1 MKTDYYMNENPR
13 NKLKEIPFKERNSER
28 DEFSEL
34 GDDQFKLIDRGYEYV
49 ESGDYQQAYK
59 LFCMGASLD
68 NTDVEILNG
77 LGIALCELG
86 KLDQSRQI
94 LERAARL
101 HPDDAITYAN
111 LAGVY
116 WEIENYD
123 KAIYYYHQSLEID
136 NEIEETHFNLINLY
150 LETGALYMGF
160 ILCCDYA
167 EKFPE
172 DKDAKELMDDI
183 ILNLA
188 LSVY

>member
-1 MKTDYYMNENPR
+1 MNEPR
-13 NKLKEIPFKERNSER
+13 NTFKDVSLKERNSDR

-34 GDDQFKLIDRGYEYV
+34 KEDRYKLIDRGYEYV
-49 ESGDYQQAYK
+49 ESGDYHQAYR
-59 LFCMGASLD
+59 LFCMGTSLD

-86 KLDQSRQI
+86 KLDESRQV

-101 HPDDAITYAN
+101 HSDDAITFAN

-116 WEIENYD
+116 WEVENYD
-123 KAIYYYHQSLEID
+123 LAIYFYNRALKID
-136 NEIEETHFNLINLY
+136 SEVEETYFNLINLY
-150 LETGALYMGF
+150 IEIGALYMAF
-160 ILCCDYA
+160 IVCCEYI

-172 DKDAKELMDDI
+172 DDEARELMDDI

-188 LSVY
+188 ISVY